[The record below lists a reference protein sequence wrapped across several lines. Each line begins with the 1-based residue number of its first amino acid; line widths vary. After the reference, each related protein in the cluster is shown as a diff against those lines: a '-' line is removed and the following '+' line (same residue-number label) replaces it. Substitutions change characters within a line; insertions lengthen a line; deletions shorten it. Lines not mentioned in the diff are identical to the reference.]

1 MPFSRNPNH
10 EPPTTSTT
18 TIMTSLVVARNESN
32 RATNSNNNNSS
43 KQHTHET
50 NYFGGRTGCMIQR
63 LSAAAEQHPISR
75 IVRKCHSTSTH
86 ALGHFSAAVEPIAA
100 AQSIIRRQ
108 GQYYCCW
115 RQLIR
120 AVDIH
125 IQWKFNQCEACQ
137 RYNLAGGP
145 EYTTTTRDSQ
155 ANQSKNSINDI
166 VGK

>member
-1 MPFSRNPNH
+1 
-10 EPPTTSTT
+10 
-18 TIMTSLVVARNESN
+18 MTSLVVARNESN
-32 RATNSNNNNSS
+32 RATNSNNNNS

-63 LSAAAEQHPISR
+63 LSAAAAAEQHPISR

-125 IQWKFNQCEACQ
+125 TMEIQPMRSMPAIQSCWWTGVHYYHARLTSKSKQKFNQ
-137 RYNLAGGP
+137 RYLANN
-145 EYTTTTRDSQ
+145 RSRI
-155 ANQSKNSINDI
+155 NQLHHQHY
-166 VGK
+166 

>member
-1 MPFSRNPNH
+1 
-10 EPPTTSTT
+10 
-18 TIMTSLVVARNESN
+18 
-32 RATNSNNNNSS
+32 
-43 KQHTHET
+43 
-50 NYFGGRTGCMIQR
+50 MIQR
-63 LSAAAEQHPISR
+63 LSAAAAEQHPISR

-108 GQYYCCW
+108 GQHYCCW

-166 VGK
+166 WQIIDPESISYTINIIRIHKFIVVIVDKLSTAYTIG